1 MSRRSTALS
10 LFLAISSCYLAA
22 DEKAPK
28 KPAHQPTAQGKASF
42 IRDYDLNKDGTVSQA
57 EFKQLRQQRY
67 GAMDEMQDGQ
77 VSVDEYVNEY
87 AGRLDKKLDIERTG
101 QIKQT
106 LVRIE
111 ALDKNNSN
119 TIGHDEYNASGD
131 KAFAYIDTNKD
142 GVISKADPLPER
154 ERKPD
159 AKQPVRAR
167 PALMMP
173 TTHSVVGMLDMY
185 DQNGDGTVDKTE
197 YQQQRDAAFARTD
210 LDKNDELSSDEYL
223 NEFVDR
229 LDRQIA
235 KTRAAQLKQAA
246 VRFKTLDQ
254 DNNQQIS
261 AAEFNTSGDRMFKRW
276 DTDLNQ
282 QVTMAEALPV
292 TLPVTRAEKTKGT
305 AE

>member
-1 MSRRSTALS
+1 MQRRSTALT
-10 LFLAISSCYLAA
+10 LFLAITSCYLAA

-42 IRDYDLNKDGTVSQA
+42 IQDYDLDKDGTVSEA
-57 EFKQLRQQRY
+57 EFAEVRQQRY
-67 GAMDEMQDGQ
+67 SAMDENKDGQ

-87 AGRLDKKLDIERTG
+87 AGRLDKKLNTERTG

-111 ALDKNNSN
+111 ALDKNKSK

-159 AKQPVRAR
+159 AKQTVRAR
-167 PALMMP
+167 PALVMP

-185 DQNGDGTVDKTE
+185 DQNGDGKVDKTE

-210 LDKNDELSSDEYL
+210 LDKNGELSSDEYL

-235 KTRAAQLKQAA
+235 KTRTAQLKQAA
-246 VRFKTLDQ
+246 VRFKALDT
-254 DNNQQIS
+254 DNSQQIS
-261 AAEFNTSGDRMFKRW
+261 SAEFNASGERMFKRW

-292 TLPVTRAEKTKGT
+292 IEAEANKGT

>member
-1 MSRRSTALS
+1 MQRRSTALT
-10 LFLAISSCYLAA
+10 LFLAITSCYLAV

-28 KPAHQPTAQGKASF
+28 KPVHQPTAQGKASF
-42 IRDYDLNKDGTVSQA
+42 IQDYDLDKDGTVSEA
-57 EFKQLRQQRY
+57 EFAEVRQQRY
-67 GAMDEMQDGQ
+67 SAMDENKDGQ

-87 AGRLDKKLDIERTG
+87 AGRLDKKLDTERTG

-111 ALDKNNSN
+111 ALDKNKSK

-159 AKQPVRAR
+159 AKQTVRAR
-167 PALMMP
+167 PALVMP

-185 DQNGDGTVDKTE
+185 DQNGDGKVDKTE

-210 LDKNDELSSDEYL
+210 LDKNGELSSDEYL

-235 KTRAAQLKQAA
+235 KTRTAQLKQAA
-246 VRFKTLDQ
+246 VRFKALDT
-254 DNNQQIS
+254 DNSQQIS
-261 AAEFNTSGDRMFKRW
+261 SAEFNASGERMFKRW

-292 TLPVTRAEKTKGT
+292 IEAEANKGT

>member
-1 MSRRSTALS
+1 MQRRSTALT
-10 LFLAISSCYLAA
+10 LFLAITSCYLAA

-42 IRDYDLNKDGTVSQA
+42 IQDYDLDKDGTVSEVEFA
-57 EFKQLRQQRY
+57 EVRQQRY
-67 GAMDEMQDGQ
+67 SAMDENKDGQ

-87 AGRLDKKLDIERTG
+87 AGRLDKRLDTERTG

-111 ALDKNNSN
+111 ALDKNKSK

-142 GVISKADPLPER
+142 GVISKADPLPEP

-159 AKQPVRAR
+159 AKQTVRAR
-167 PALMMP
+167 PALVMP

-185 DQNGDGTVDKTE
+185 DQNGDVMVDKTE

-210 LDKNDELSSDEYL
+210 LDKNGELGSDEYL

-235 KTRAAQLKQAA
+235 KTRTAQLKQAA
-246 VRFKTLDQ
+246 VRFKALDK
-254 DNNQQIS
+254 DNNQQVS
-261 AAEFNTSGDRMFKRW
+261 SAEFNASGERMFKRW

-292 TLPVTRAEKTKGT
+292 IETEVTKGT

>member
-1 MSRRSTALS
+1 MMQRRSTALT
-10 LFLAISSCYLAA
+10 LFLAITSCYLAA

-42 IRDYDLNKDGTVSQA
+42 IQDYDLDKDGTVSESEFA
-57 EFKQLRQQRY
+57 EVRQQRY
-67 GAMDEMQDGQ
+67 SAMDENKDGQ
-77 VSVDEYVNEY
+77 VSVDEDVNEY
-87 AGRLDKKLDIERTG
+87 AGRLDKKLDTERTG

-111 ALDKNNSN
+111 ALDKNKSK

-159 AKQPVRAR
+159 TKQTVRAR
-167 PALMMP
+167 PALVMP

-185 DQNGDGTVDKTE
+185 DQNGDGKVDKVE

-210 LDKNDELSSDEYL
+210 LDKNGELSSDEYL

-235 KTRAAQLKQAA
+235 KTRTAQLKQAA
-246 VRFKTLDQ
+246 VRFKALDK
-254 DNNQQIS
+254 DNSQQIS
-261 AAEFNTSGDRMFKRW
+261 AAEFNASGERMFKRW

-292 TLPVTRAEKTKGT
+292 ISNEQTKGT

>member
-1 MSRRSTALS
+1 MQRRSTALT
-10 LFLAISSCYLAA
+10 LFLAITSCYLAA

-42 IRDYDLNKDGTVSQA
+42 IQNYDLDKDGTVSEA
-57 EFKQLRQQRY
+57 EFAEVRQQRY
-67 GAMDEMQDGQ
+67 SAMDENKDGQ

-87 AGRLDKKLDIERTG
+87 AGRLDKKLDTERTG

-111 ALDKNNSN
+111 ALDKNKSK

-159 AKQPVRAR
+159 AKQTVRAR
-167 PALMMP
+167 PALVMP

-185 DQNGDGTVDKTE
+185 DQNGDGKVDKTE

-210 LDKNDELSSDEYL
+210 LDKNGELSSDEYL

-235 KTRAAQLKQAA
+235 KTRTAQLKQAA
-246 VRFKTLDQ
+246 VRFKALDT
-254 DNNQQIS
+254 DNSQQIS
-261 AAEFNTSGDRMFKRW
+261 SAEFNASGERMFKRW

-292 TLPVTRAEKTKGT
+292 IEAEANKGT

>member
-1 MSRRSTALS
+1 MQRRSTALT
-10 LFLAISSCYLAA
+10 LFLAITSCYLAA

-28 KPAHQPTAQGKASF
+28 KPSHQPTAQGKASF
-42 IRDYDLNKDGTVSQA
+42 IQDYDLNKDGTVSEA
-57 EFKQLRQQRY
+57 EFAQIRQQRY
-67 GAMDEMQDGQ
+67 SAMDENKDGQ

-87 AGRLDKKLDIERTG
+87 AGRLDKKLDTERTG

-111 ALDKNNSN
+111 ALDKNKSK
-119 TIGHDEYNASGD
+119 TIGQDEYKASGD

-159 AKQPVRAR
+159 AKPTVRAR
-167 PALMMP
+167 PALVMP

-185 DQNGDGTVDKTE
+185 DQNGDGKVDKTE

-210 LDKNDELSSDEYL
+210 LDKNAELSSDEYL

-235 KTRAAQLKQAA
+235 KTRTAQLKQAA
-246 VRFKTLDQ
+246 VRFKALDK
-254 DNNQQIS
+254 DNSQQIS
-261 AAEFNTSGDRMFKRW
+261 SAEFNASGERMFKRW

-282 QVTMAEALPV
+282 QVTIAEALPV
-292 TLPVTRAEKTKGT
+292 IETEAKKST

>member
-1 MSRRSTALS
+1 MQRRSTALS
-10 LFLAISSCYLAA
+10 LFLAITSCYLAA

-42 IRDYDLNKDGTVSQA
+42 IQDYDLNKDGTVSQA
-57 EFKQLRQQRY
+57 EFAQVRQQRY
-67 GAMDEMQDGQ
+67 SAMDENKDGQ

-87 AGRLDKKLDIERTG
+87 AGRLDKKLDTERTG

-111 ALDKNNSN
+111 ALDKNKSK
-119 TIGHDEYNASGD
+119 TIGKDEYRASGD

-154 ERKPD
+154 ESKPD
-159 AKQPVRAR
+159 AKPTVRAR
-167 PALMMP
+167 PALVMP
-173 TTHSVVGMLDMY
+173 TTHSVAGMLDMY
-185 DQNGDGTVDKTE
+185 DQNGDGQVDKVE
-197 YQQQRDAAFARTD
+197 YQKQRDAAFARTD
-210 LDKNDELSSDEYL
+210 LDKNGELSSDEYL

-235 KTRAAQLKQAA
+235 KTRTAQLKQAA
-246 VRFKTLDQ
+246 VRFKALDKDSDQ
-254 DNNQQIS
+254 HIS
-261 AAEFNTSGDRMFKRW
+261 SAEFNASGERMFKRW
-276 DTDLNQ
+276 DTDVDQ

-292 TLPVTRAEKTKGT
+292 IETEAKKST

>member
-1 MSRRSTALS
+1 MQRRSTALT

-42 IRDYDLNKDGTVSQA
+42 IQDYDLDKDGTVSEA
-57 EFKQLRQQRY
+57 EFAEIRQQRY
-67 GAMDEMQDGQ
+67 SAMDENKDGQ

-87 AGRLDKKLDIERTG
+87 AGRLDKKLETERTG

-111 ALDKNNSN
+111 ALDQNKSK

-159 AKQPVRAR
+159 AKQTVRAR
-167 PALMMP
+167 PALVMP
-173 TTHSVVGMLDMY
+173 TTHSVAGMLDMY
-185 DQNGDGTVDKTE
+185 DQNGDGKVDKTE

-210 LDKNDELSSDEYL
+210 LDNNGELSSDEYL

-235 KTRAAQLKQAA
+235 KTRTAQLKQAA
-246 VRFKTLDQ
+246 VRFKALDK
-254 DNNQQIS
+254 DNNQQVS
-261 AAEFNTSGDRMFKRW
+261 SAEFNASGERMFKRW

-292 TLPVTRAEKTKGT
+292 IETEATKGT

>member
-1 MSRRSTALS
+1 MQRRSTALT
-10 LFLAISSCYLAA
+10 LFLAITSCYLAA

-28 KPAHQPTAQGKASF
+28 KPVHQPTAQGKASF
-42 IRDYDLNKDGTVSQA
+42 IQDYDLDKDGTVSEA
-57 EFKQLRQQRY
+57 EFAEVRQQRY
-67 GAMDEMQDGQ
+67 SAMDENKDGQ

-87 AGRLDKKLDIERTG
+87 AGRLDKKLDTERTG

-111 ALDKNNSN
+111 ALDKNKSK

-159 AKQPVRAR
+159 AKQTVRAR
-167 PALMMP
+167 PALVMP

-185 DQNGDGTVDKTE
+185 DQNGDGRVDKTE
-197 YQQQRDAAFARTD
+197 YRAQRDAAFARTD
-210 LDKNDELSSDEYL
+210 LDKNGELSSDEYL

-235 KTRAAQLKQAA
+235 KTRTAQLKQAA
-246 VRFKTLDQ
+246 VRFKALDT
-254 DNNQQIS
+254 DNSQQIS
-261 AAEFNTSGDRMFKRW
+261 SAEFNASGERMFKRW

-292 TLPVTRAEKTKGT
+292 IEAEANKGT

>member
-1 MSRRSTALS
+1 MQRRSTALT
-10 LFLAISSCYLAA
+10 LFLAITSCYLAA

-42 IRDYDLNKDGTVSQA
+42 IQDYDLNKDGIVSEIEFA
-57 EFKQLRQQRY
+57 EVRQQRY
-67 GAMDEMQDGQ
+67 SAMDENKDGQ

-87 AGRLDKKLDIERTG
+87 AGRLDKKLDTERTG

-111 ALDKNNSN
+111 ALDKNKSK

-159 AKQPVRAR
+159 AKQTVRAR
-167 PALMMP
+167 PALVMP

-185 DQNGDGTVDKTE
+185 DQNGDGKVDKVE

-210 LDKNDELSSDEYL
+210 LDKNAELSSDEYL

-235 KTRAAQLKQAA
+235 KTRTAQLKQAA
-246 VRFKTLDQ
+246 VRFKALDK
-254 DNNQQIS
+254 DNSQQIS
-261 AAEFNTSGDRMFKRW
+261 AAEFNASGERMFTRW
-276 DTDLNQ
+276 DTDVNQ

-292 TLPVTRAEKTKGT
+292 IKNEQTKGT